1 MHCSSH
7 KKVSSVFFFFKG
19 IIPKKFYSVA
29 LEEVVAEE
37 LELFMWLIK
46 SKLMPSFFAL
56 VRDRVSSFFHKSS
69 RSRSRF
75 LSLQKKISLKINFH
89 IAKSEA
95 TSNLAAFYFC
105 FDLPKLG

>member
-1 MHCSSH
+1 M
-7 KKVSSVFFFFKG
+7 
-19 IIPKKFYSVA
+19 A

-75 LSLQKKISLKINFH
+75 LSLEIMNHHEEPFLYVIRHIKEVVTIFNFISLWLLFTLQY
-89 IAKSEA
+89 A
-95 TSNLAAFYFC
+95 
-105 FDLPKLG
+105 